1 MSIKGTN
8 GMSKNYKR
16 IAQVF
21 VKQYNLAK
29 GTQYEYEGRGK
40 SMFSV
45 SKHRPPGC
53 ELYQMAFIEGQKRNP
68 IITDLMVITHLK
80 KRLIIEVVEPEIR
93 REAVEGRVLSRLIE
107 DIVNS
112 IEREVLNGVT
122 CSNHLLI
129 DGRGFGN
136 MRIGDPE
143 IYKKPRLQRE
153 KLLQEL
159 QKGDGRKPSKAG
171 NPAKRWFKEIWLL
184 CHDEKGTARCLQM
197 W

>member
-1 MSIKGTN
+1 MSIKETN

-16 IAQVF
+16 VAEVF

-29 GTQYEYEGRGK
+29 GTRYEFEGRRK

-45 SKHRPPGC
+45 SQNRFPVF
-53 ELYQMAFIEGQKRNP
+53 EFYQMAFIEGQKRNP
-68 IITDLMVITHLK
+68 IITDLMVRTHLQ
-80 KRLIIEVVEPEIR
+80 KRLTVEVVEPEIR
-93 REAVEGRVLSRLIE
+93 REAVAGRVLSKLIE

-112 IEREVLNGVT
+112 IEREVLNGVA
-122 CSNHLLI
+122 CSKYLLI

-136 MRIGDPE
+136 MRICDPE

-159 QKGDGRKPSKAG
+159 QKGDGRKSSKAG
-171 NPAKRWFKEIWLL
+171 NPTKRWFEGIWFL